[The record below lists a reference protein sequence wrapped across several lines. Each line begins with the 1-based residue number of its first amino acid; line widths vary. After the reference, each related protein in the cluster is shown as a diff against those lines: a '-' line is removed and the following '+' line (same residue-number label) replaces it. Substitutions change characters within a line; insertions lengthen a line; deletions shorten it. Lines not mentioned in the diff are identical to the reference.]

1 MNVVT
6 LLPSATEIAC
16 AIGIEPV
23 GVSHSCDH
31 PPAVRDL
38 PAITRSSVDATADSA
53 TIDEQVLSAERAG
66 GVYEIR
72 LEELARADPDL
83 IVTQGICDVCAVDT
97 VLVREAVEELGLDCE
112 VLTTDPHGLEDVFSD
127 IERIGRAL
135 DREERADELV
145 AEGRARVEAVR
156 ERVPDDSTRPRVLDI
171 DWMDPVMIGGH
182 WVPELVEIAGGEYGL
197 VNAGNAST
205 PVEWSSV
212 VEFDPETLVVA
223 PCGFGIEQ
231 TERNIAELRGLEGW
245 SELTA
250 VREGR
255 VYLIDGSAYMN
266 RPSHRLIDSLE
277 LLASALYPDRFDAP
291 AADALSRL
299 PPESLSAD

>member
-1 MNVVT
+1 EHVLQSVGIGRQDLT
-6 LLPSATEIAC
+6 VEIEFLD
-16 AIGIEPV
+16 G
-23 GVSHSCDH
+23 
-31 PPAVRDL
+31 L
-38 PAITRSSVDATADSA
+38 AD
-53 TIDEQVLSAERAG
+53 
-66 GVYEIR
+66 
-72 LEELARADPDL
+72 
-83 IVTQGICDVCAVDT
+83 
-97 VLVREAVEELGLDCE
+97 
-112 VLTTDPHGLEDVFSD
+112 EDVFSD

-145 AEGRARVEAVR
+145 AECRARVEEVR
-156 ERVPDDSTRPRVLDI
+156 ERVPDDSTRPRTLDV
-171 DWMDPVMIGGH
+171 DWMDSVMIGGH

-197 VNAGNAST
+197 VDAGNAST
-205 PVEWSSV
+205 PVEWGTLL
-212 VEFDPETLVVA
+212 EFDPETLVVA

-231 TERNIAELRGLEGW
+231 TERNVSELGGREGW